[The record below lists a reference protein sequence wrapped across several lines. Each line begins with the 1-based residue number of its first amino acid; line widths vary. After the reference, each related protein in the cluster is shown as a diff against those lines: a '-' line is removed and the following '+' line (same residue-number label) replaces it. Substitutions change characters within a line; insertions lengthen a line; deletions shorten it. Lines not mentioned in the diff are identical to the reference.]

1 VRPLL
6 GYLFFLMTRCAWC
19 ISS

>member
-6 GYLFFLMTRCAWC
+6 GYLFFLMTWCAWC